1 VLKGLGDLAN
11 LGGMLK
17 QALEV
22 KAKVEAIKEK
32 LGNERVSA
40 SAGGGM
46 VLVVMNGHFEL
57 ESITISP
64 EVINEENREML
75 ETLIRAAI
83 NEGARKVQ
91 ELVKEK
97 MSEVAGGLNIPGL
110 TS

>member
-1 VLKGLGDLAN
+1 
-11 LGGMLK
+11 
-17 QALEV
+17 
-22 KAKVEAIKEK
+22 
-32 LGNERVSA
+32 
-40 SAGGGM
+40 M